1 MRCLAVNLLATP
13 WLWAARTLLHGFS
26 FKIPWCHSMPMCS
39 RELLSGN
46 LSMHCAHPWQRQ
58 QEKAMW
64 GKGEV
69 GKCPNA
75 GDKCLIAGVAVLQC
89 RFFCRG

>member
-1 MRCLAVNLLATP
+1 MVFLLKFHDAIACLRGN
-13 WLWAARTLLHGFS
+13 
-26 FKIPWCHSMPMCS
+26 

-46 LSMHCAHPWQRQ
+46 LSMHCAHPWQRH

-89 RFFCRG
+89 GFFCRG